1 LPAPTVTLVSERNAA
16 VWLTVEP
23 DELCSH
29 VDRMRTLGT
38 LALTGGLGTAFKERF
53 PSGLAK
59 ARSHREE
66 RARSHT
72 WLITEPFFTNTV
84 NPTLAISARLPATSL
99 PYFCSSSFCSGGHHR
114 YIGGR

>member
-1 LPAPTVTLVSERNAA
+1 M
-16 VWLTVEP
+16 
-23 DELCSH
+23 H
-29 VDRMRTLGT
+29 TLGT

-53 PSGLAK
+53 SSGLAK

-99 PYFCSSSFCSGGHHR
+99 P
-114 YIGGR
+114 